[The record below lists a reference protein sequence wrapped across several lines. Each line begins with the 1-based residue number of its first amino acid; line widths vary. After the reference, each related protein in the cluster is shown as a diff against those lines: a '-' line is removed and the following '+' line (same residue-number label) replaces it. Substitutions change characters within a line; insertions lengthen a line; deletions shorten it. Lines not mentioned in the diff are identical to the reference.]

1 MENPSIGRPILVAII
16 SWLSLLGG
24 LLSVI
29 GSVVPMFIYGTGFG
43 FLSTTLSY
51 LFIGGILLFISSF
64 GLSKM
69 RKWGLYLFT
78 FWAVLG
84 VAWSFYAYVNLQSI
98 FPLPGLLLNKMLPNV
113 IPILVAIYLWVI
125 NKKFN

>member
-1 MENPSIGRPILVAII
+1 VENPSIGRPILVAII

>member
-1 MENPSIGRPILVAII
+1 MENSLISRPIPVAII

-29 GSVVPMFIYGTGFG
+29 GSAMPMFMYGTGFG
-43 FLSTTLSY
+43 FFSTTLSY

-78 FWAVLG
+78 FWVVLG
-84 VAWSFYAYVNLQSI
+84 VAWSFYAYINLQSI
-98 FPLPGLLLNKMLPNV
+98 LPIPGLLLNKMLPNV
-113 IPILVAIYLWVI
+113 IPFLAVIYLWTI